1 MKIKLIINKNYT
13 EKEKNMSVTRFFT
26 GVAIGA
32 AIGAIAGVLLAPQSG
47 EETRESIESFAKGI
61 AGKTDKTVK
70 DIQDK
75 ADSVVSD
82 LQEKGDEIIEKIQA
96 LINKQK
102 EETV

>member
-1 MKIKLIINKNYT
+1 
-13 EKEKNMSVTRFFT
+13 MSISRFFA

-47 EETRESIESFAKGI
+47 EETRESLGKMAKGV
-61 AGKTDKTVK
+61 AKKTDRTVR
-70 DIQDK
+70 DIQEK
-75 ADSVVSD
+75 ADTIVSD
-82 LQEKGDEIIEKIQA
+82 LQEKGDEIIEKIQS

>member
-1 MKIKLIINKNYT
+1 
-13 EKEKNMSVTRFFT
+13 MSVSRFFV
-26 GVAIGA
+26 GVAVGA

-47 EETRESIESFAKGI
+47 EETREALGSMAKDV
-61 AGKTDKTVK
+61 ARKTDKTVK

-75 ADSVVSD
+75 ADSIVSD
-82 LQEKGDEIIEKIQA
+82 MQEKGDEIIERIQC